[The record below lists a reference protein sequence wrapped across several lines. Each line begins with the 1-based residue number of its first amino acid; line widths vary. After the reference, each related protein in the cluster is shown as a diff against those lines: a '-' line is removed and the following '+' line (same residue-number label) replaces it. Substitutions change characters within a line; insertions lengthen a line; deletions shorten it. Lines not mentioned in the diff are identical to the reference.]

1 MKVRSLGI
9 IAMKTQLSKTPGSID
24 SNLYEKDY
32 YLWLKKTANLL
43 RVENLAELDIL
54 HLIEEIEDMSRSAKR
69 SLYSNLKILLM
80 HLLKYRYQPEKPSN
94 SWRYTIEEHR
104 QRIAE
109 ALSDSPSLKGY
120 LLEEFNKCYQDAK
133 KLAAKETG
141 LALAAFPT
149 ESPFTTKETLDFD
162 YLPS

>member
-1 MKVRSLGI
+1 MR
-9 IAMKTQLSKTPGSID
+9 TQLSKISESID
-24 SNLYEKDY
+24 STLYEKDY
-32 YLWLKKTANLL
+32 YLWLKNTANLL
-43 RVENLAELDIL
+43 GEENLAQLDL
-54 HLIEEIEDMSRSAKR
+54 PHLIEEIEDMGKRERR

-80 HLLKYRYQPEKPSN
+80 HLLKYRYQPEKRSH

-120 LLEEFNKCYQDAK
+120 LLEVFDKCYQDAK

-141 LALAAFPT
+141 LALAAFPP
-149 ESPFTTKETLDFD
+149 ESPFTTEETLDPD